1 MRMQF
6 FKHIYVVIYKIK
18 KINFKAILNI
28 LLKIYIYVLNKYI
41 KIFIVYYYYS
51 LNFIIIIIIQQ
62 QQQLVFVVIT
72 FKKKMSNLAGVSL
85 V

>member
-28 LLKIYIYVLNKYI
+28 LLKIYIYVLNKY
-41 KIFIVYYYYS
+41 KS
-51 LNFIIIIIIQQ
+51 LLSIIIIH
-62 QQQLVFVVIT
+62 
-72 FKKKMSNLAGVSL
+72 
-85 V
+85 